1 MSYDLAIA
9 ALQRAGID
17 FTSDLDLIRDNE
29 NLQQAIIALNN
40 ADISLSAPI
49 IEREFGF
56 PNAFAALRKNSILI
70 EVVLA
75 LEKVGCLNKNSW
87 LGIKLK
93 DSLQRRILQ
102 VIGQEPKPLP
112 HGSITFTDI
121 EALANAEIYNRPGH
135 EDPLYTIDSNP
146 ELRQTCD
153 ILRRDYCLSRTAFW
167 KFLVPGN
174 QDFITAIHLLHDTRS
189 LDSSTLRDIRNPKF
203 RHLITTLHRM
213 EALSLESLESIR
225 SEGQKAKRRGKGN
238 QFFHAISILG
248 HLHVSSSCNFQED
261 DWPSIC
267 GDDRTSRQRRKVL
280 CILQN
285 TKAHGTT
292 DPLLTMKSW
301 QQVKA
306 SPMFQAAITILN
318 FHDLLSDKTL
328 SKIENEPL
336 SKLVTELQNHSQFSP
351 EIWKAIQS
359 HPKIPE
365 LLRAMKATWDA
376 GIRLSFTKIINLCS
390 QPNPID
396 AVSQILLTD
405 SLNKIATTAKSL
417 KRDAQCTIA
426 HHLMA
431 RVESESGALLQ
442 RSAHDAARLASRPI
456 GFFQSRSQLK
466 LGSDNMPKP
475 FQAAESSLEALRKL
489 HKIPNPVW
497 KETITSSPKK
507 DQVSQYTTYS
517 MMKNSFK
524 KGSVPSVSR
533 PVDLSQQGTEMT
545 MGK

>member
-1 MSYDLAIA
+1 MSFEQARR
-9 ALQRAGID
+9 ALQSAGID
-17 FTSDLDLIRDNE
+17 FTDDLALLRGNDK
-29 NLQQAIIALNN
+29 LQQAIIALSN
-40 ADISLSAPI
+40 AGIDLSAPI

-56 PNAFAALRKNSILI
+56 PNAFTALRRNSILI

-93 DSLQRRILQ
+93 DSLQREILQ

-121 EALANAEIYNRPGH
+121 EALANAGIYNRPGH
-135 EDPLYTIDSNP
+135 EDPLYTIDNNP

-167 KFLVPGN
+167 NFLVPGN
-174 QDFITAIHLLHDTRS
+174 QDFITAIHLLHDTQS

-213 EALSLESLESIR
+213 GALSLESLESIR

-248 HLHVSSSCNFQED
+248 HLHVNSSCNFQED
-261 DWPSIC
+261 DWPSIY
-267 GDDRTSRQRRKVL
+267 GNDRITRQRRKVICL
-280 CILQN
+280 LHK
-285 TKAHGTT
+285 TKSDDSAAS
-292 DPLLTMKSW
+292 LLTVKYW
-301 QQVKA
+301 RQVKTK
-306 SPMFQAAITILN
+306 PMFQTAITILN

-426 HHLMA
+426 HHLMT
-431 RVESESGALLQ
+431 RVESESGSRLL
-442 RSAHDAARLASRPI
+442 RSLHDTARIASRPI
-456 GFFQSRSQLK
+456 GLFQSRSRLK
-466 LGSDNMPKP
+466 LGSDNMPEP
-475 FQAAESSLEALRKL
+475 FQAAEPSLEALRKL
-489 HKIPNPVW
+489 YDVSDPVW
-497 KETITSSPKK
+497 KDTITGTPQKG
-507 DQVSQYTTYS
+507 QASQFTTYNV
-517 MMKNSFK
+517 MKDALK
-524 KGSVPSVSR
+524 TEKSR
-533 PVDLSQQGTEMT
+533 SDAKTIDLSQQGAEMA
-545 MGK
+545 GR